1 MSQQEEDP
9 SRYTRTLVVK
19 PALSQMYDQVE
30 VPRNGM
36 QKLLHSYVGAPS
48 RACNQCN
55 RATLMSFYTN
65 FGTEFFHTVFTRRFV
80 LKGTLRRDQKVISSK
95 VQFLAL

>member
-1 MSQQEEDP
+1 MSQQEADR

-30 VPRNGM
+30 LPRNGM

-48 RACNQCN
+48 RACTQ
-55 RATLMSFYTN
+55 
-65 FGTEFFHTVFTRRFV
+65 
-80 LKGTLRRDQKVISSK
+80 I
-95 VQFLAL
+95 

>member
-9 SRYTRTLVVK
+9 FRYTRTLVVK

-36 QKLLHSYVGAPS
+36 QKQLTILRGPKARCGIEVTRGGEGEVG
-48 RACNQCN
+48 QCVWPKYSLSN
-55 RATLMSFYTN
+55 RKY
-65 FGTEFFHTVFTRRFV
+65 R
-80 LKGTLRRDQKVISSK
+80 VI
-95 VQFLAL
+95 

>member
-9 SRYTRTLVVK
+9 FRYTRTLVVK

-36 QKLLHSYVGAPS
+36 HKQLHSYVGAPS
-48 RACNQCN
+48 RA
-55 RATLMSFYTN
+55 RT
-65 FGTEFFHTVFTRRFV
+65 
-80 LKGTLRRDQKVISSK
+80 
-95 VQFLAL
+95 